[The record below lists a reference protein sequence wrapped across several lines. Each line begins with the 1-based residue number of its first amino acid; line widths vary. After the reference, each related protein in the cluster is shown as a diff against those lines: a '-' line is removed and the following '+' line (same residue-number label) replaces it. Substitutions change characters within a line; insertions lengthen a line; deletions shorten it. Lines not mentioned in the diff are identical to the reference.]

1 MVLKNFI
8 GVNMYYNKNIVYI
21 TFKMSD
27 AIGHWVINWSQINT
41 HGLRFIVLSV
51 QCYHCVAQSKLF
63 LKKSLLV
70 YGRISK

>member
-27 AIGHWVINWSQINT
+27 AIGH
-41 HGLRFIVLSV
+41 
-51 QCYHCVAQSKLF
+51 
-63 LKKSLLV
+63 
-70 YGRISK
+70 